1 MKLILIFIRTI
12 KKKIK
17 VVRNGRE
24 YISFRIDVYFSEYIH
39 KLHIDEMKGHPIFEK
54 KRQEALEKI
63 FDFKFIRT
71 NPSKEN
77 YDIFFETGRTQ
88 TSISELKKKIRRRNK
103 RFKRKNKLLKTK
115 L

>member
-1 MKLILIFIRTI
+1 
-12 KKKIK
+12 
-17 VVRNGRE
+17 
-24 YISFRIDVYFSEYIH
+24 
-39 KLHIDEMKGHPIFEK
+39 MKGHPIFEK

-88 TSISELKKKIRRRNK
+88 TSVSELKKKK
-103 RFKRKNKLLKTK
+103 KLEEEINDLKEK
-115 L
+115 ISC

>member
-1 MKLILIFIRTI
+1 
-12 KKKIK
+12 
-17 VVRNGRE
+17 
-24 YISFRIDVYFSEYIH
+24 
-39 KLHIDEMKGHPIFEK
+39 MKGHPIFEK

-88 TSISELKKKIRRRNK
+88 TSISELKKK
-103 RFKRKNKLLKTK
+103 KLEEEINDLKEK
-115 L
+115 ISR

>member
-1 MKLILIFIRTI
+1 
-12 KKKIK
+12 
-17 VVRNGRE
+17 
-24 YISFRIDVYFSEYIH
+24 
-39 KLHIDEMKGHPIFEK
+39 MKGQPNYEK

-88 TSISELKKKIRRRNK
+88 TSISKLKKK
-103 RFKRKNKLLKTK
+103 KLEEEINDLKEK
-115 L
+115 ISC

>member
-1 MKLILIFIRTI
+1 
-12 KKKIK
+12 
-17 VVRNGRE
+17 
-24 YISFRIDVYFSEYIH
+24 
-39 KLHIDEMKGHPIFEK
+39 MKGHPIFEK

-88 TSISELKKKIRRRNK
+88 TSISKLKKK
-103 RFKRKNKLLKTK
+103 KLEEEINDLKEK
-115 L
+115 ISC

>member
-1 MKLILIFIRTI
+1 
-12 KKKIK
+12 
-17 VVRNGRE
+17 
-24 YISFRIDVYFSEYIH
+24 
-39 KLHIDEMKGHPIFEK
+39 MKGHPIFEK

-88 TSISELKKKIRRRNK
+88 TSIGELKKK
-103 RFKRKNKLLKTK
+103 KLEEEINDLKEK
-115 L
+115 ISC

>member
-1 MKLILIFIRTI
+1 
-12 KKKIK
+12 
-17 VVRNGRE
+17 
-24 YISFRIDVYFSEYIH
+24 
-39 KLHIDEMKGHPIFEK
+39 MKGHPIFEK

-88 TSISELKKKIRRRNK
+88 TSISELKKK
-103 RFKRKNKLLKTK
+103 KLEEEINDLKEK
-115 L
+115 ISC

>member
-1 MKLILIFIRTI
+1 MSKFMKLILIFIRTI

-88 TSISELKKKIRRRNK
+88 TSISELKKKK
-103 RFKRKNKLLKTK
+103 YKKK
-115 L
+115 

>member
-1 MKLILIFIRTI
+1 
-12 KKKIK
+12 
-17 VVRNGRE
+17 
-24 YISFRIDVYFSEYIH
+24 
-39 KLHIDEMKGHPIFEK
+39 MKGHPIFEK

-88 TSISELKKKIRRRNK
+88 TSISELKKKKIEEEIND
-103 RFKRKNKLLKTK
+103 LKEK
-115 L
+115 ISC

>member
-1 MKLILIFIRTI
+1 
-12 KKKIK
+12 
-17 VVRNGRE
+17 
-24 YISFRIDVYFSEYIH
+24 
-39 KLHIDEMKGHPIFEK
+39 MKGHPIFEK

-88 TSISELKKKIRRRNK
+88 TSISELKKKK
-103 RFKRKNKLLKTK
+103 KLEEEINDLKEK
-115 L
+115 ISR